1 MPSEEIPMDS
11 IRPERAFQNLL
22 GLRIASVVRVLYLS
36 KLRVTLIWIA
46 LTGLNYLATR
56 TEGVALG
63 YDDGR
68 LSGG

>member
-1 MPSEEIPMDS
+1 MSSEEIPTDS

-46 LTGLNYLATR
+46 LTGQNYLATR
-56 TEGVALG
+56 TEGDALG

-68 LSGG
+68 LLGG